1 MVKQK
6 NTEMVKQ
13 LKILKWRDFHQIG
26 FPCWCRCRCRQTL
39 TDIWVCQAVEHQQ
52 CAHRLLD
59 RHTILTSST
68 MIWVTILIIVLHRE
82 SWEGFCCFKIFVISV
97 VSFHL
102 FRSSC
107 FLRADDGLP
116 VLQCEIWS
124 KDLCCSMQTII
135 TVSFGCMKSATWG
148 CNCHRSDR
156 QRGSEASVLHRESCF
171 CFWWQVFPSGWQWW
185 DLWKGWGQQGMGEA
199 SQGAGYEQRG
209 MVRQV
214 GSYQI

>member
-13 LKILKWRDFHQIG
+13 LKIWKQKLFYQIG

-39 TDIWVCQAVEHQQ
+39 TDIWVCQVVEHQQ

-82 SWEGFCCFKIFVISV
+82 SWEGFFCFKIFDISV
-97 VSFHL
+97 VSVLL
-102 FRSSC
+102 FGSSC

-116 VLQCEIWS
+116 VEPGVVELNKYHDWR
-124 KDLCCSMQTII
+124 
-135 TVSFGCMKSATWG
+135 WG
-148 CNCHRSDR
+148 GDYAENMMMIVMDR
-156 QRGSEASVLHRESCF
+156 D
-171 CFWWQVFPSGWQWW
+171 P
-185 DLWKGWGQQGMGEA
+185 
-199 SQGAGYEQRG
+199 
-209 MVRQV
+209 
-214 GSYQI
+214 